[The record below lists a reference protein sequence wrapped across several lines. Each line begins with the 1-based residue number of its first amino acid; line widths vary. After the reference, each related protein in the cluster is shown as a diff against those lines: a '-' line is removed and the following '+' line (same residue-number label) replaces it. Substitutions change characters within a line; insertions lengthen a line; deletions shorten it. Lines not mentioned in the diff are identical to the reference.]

1 MKKLFASIILCI
13 MLVSLV
19 GCDIEPLFTKYGEIV
34 HQSVQKYYDSYEIL
48 EFYRIE
54 KDGVPTLHNLCII
67 NDMQDDIDILC
78 VSYKRSDENYD
89 EYISTEA
96 IVGDNIEF
104 GKSYSTEAYLN
115 DITAEYL
122 ICEKKDIPEE
132 ALQTEKFKF
141 NGKTLYLCIMSVTET
156 E

>member
-19 GCDIEPLFTKYGEIV
+19 GCDIEPLFTIYGEIV
-34 HQSVQKYYDSYEIL
+34 HQSVQKYYDSYEIM

-67 NDMQDDIDILC
+67 NDMQDGIDILC

-89 EYISTEA
+89 KYISTEA

-104 GKSYSTEAYLN
+104 GKSYSTEAHLN
-115 DITAEYL
+115 DITVEYV

-141 NGKTLYLCIMSVTET
+141 NGKTFYLCIMSVTET

>member
-48 EFYRIE
+48 EYYRIE
-54 KDGVPTLHNLCII
+54 KDGNPTLHNFYII
-67 NDMQDDIDILC
+67 NDMQDGIDVLC

-96 IVGDNIEF
+96 IVGVNIKF
-104 GKSYSTEAYLN
+104 GKSYSTEAHLN
-115 DITAEYL
+115 DITVEYV

-141 NGKTLYLCIMSVTET
+141 NGKTFYLCIMSVTET

>member
-1 MKKLFASIILCI
+1 

-54 KDGVPTLHNLCII
+54 KDGVPTLHNLCIT
-67 NDMQDDIDILC
+67 NDMQDGIDILC

-104 GKSYSTEAYLN
+104 GKNYSTEEHFN
-115 DITAEYL
+115 DMVVEYL
-122 ICEKKDIPEE
+122 ICKRKDIPKV
-132 ALQTEKFKF
+132 ALQSEKFKF